1 MDEMNSVRDMKS
13 SPDGTP
19 PILPNLEVI
28 GRDKAHGSRRMLT
41 RPWQADA
48 TLSHLM
54 TTFITGNHCL
64 LQRLEHSP
72 ALHTIFTRHASE
84 LERGFLKQNTDLMIS
99 LRAAKHRFESVAT
112 PLSTWCMWY
121 PALLKTAREIIVMRS
136 GVEVVSAAHLL
147 QEISTK
153 HCASLAMMADA
164 ADDALACIR
173 SNDNCET
180 MDIVRFN
187 TDVFL
192 FLVRVTELY
201 APGKVVHMFSYT
213 KIHARVVEAG
223 A

>member
-1 MDEMNSVRDMKS
+1 
-13 SPDGTP
+13 
-19 PILPNLEVI
+19 
-28 GRDKAHGSRRMLT
+28 
-41 RPWQADA
+41 
-48 TLSHLM
+48 
-54 TTFITGNHCL
+54 
-64 LQRLEHSP
+64 
-72 ALHTIFTRHASE
+72 
-84 LERGFLKQNTDLMIS
+84 MIS

-121 PALLKTAREIIVMRS
+121 PALLNTASEIIVMRS

-153 HCASLAMMADA
+153 HCVSLAMMADA
-164 ADDALACIR
+164 ADDALAFTR

-201 APGKVVHMFSYT
+201 ASGKVVHMFSYT
-213 KIHARVVEAG
+213 KFMLESLRLGPIMLPMQGAAAARFDEQKTVGNRNGPPRSWCRTVCDSSHHG
-223 A
+223 